1 MSFSNAPTEIICLI
15 FSNVDRESVFVL
27 PRVCRRWRSICS
39 TFTVVQEIKWKHPL
53 KSEAFFTML
62 SRFGRFESFDI
73 SNEIESKNAADDFVL
88 KKIVR
93 MHFELKS
100 LCLMNTRMTDSG
112 ISKIGEGCPNLQS
125 LDLSSCS
132 QVTDVG
138 ILKIGEGCPQLQS
151 LNLKECENVTDI
163 GITKIGEGC
172 PQLQSLNLYNCSKVT
187 DVGISLS
194 LIHI

>member
-1 MSFSNAPTEIICLI
+1 MELKSPAMSFSNAPSEIICLI

-62 SRFGRFESFDI
+62 SRFGRFESLDI
-73 SNEIESKNAADDFVL
+73 SYEIGRQNGADDFIL
-88 KKIVR
+88 KKVVG

-100 LCLMNTRMTDSG
+100 LCLKNTQVTDSG
-112 ISKIGEGCPNLQS
+112 ISKIGEGCLQLQS
-125 LDLSSCS
+125 LYLEGCD

-138 ILKIGEGCPQLQS
+138 ILKIGEGCPQLQE
-151 LNLKECENVTDI
+151 LNLWD
-163 GITKIGEGC
+163 
-172 PQLQSLNLYNCSKVT
+172 
-187 DVGISLS
+187 
-194 LIHI
+194 

>member
-1 MSFSNAPTEIICLI
+1 MSFSNAPSEIICLI

-62 SRFGRFESFDI
+62 SRFGRFESLDI
-73 SNEIESKNAADDFVL
+73 SNEIESKNAADDFIL

-100 LCLMNTRMTDSG
+100 LCLKRTKM
-112 ISKIGEGCPNLQS
+112 
-125 LDLSSCS
+125 
-132 QVTDVG
+132 TDVG

-151 LNLKECENVTDI
+151 LNLYDCKQVTDA
-163 GITKIGEGC
+163 
-172 PQLQSLNLYNCSKVT
+172 
-187 DVGISLS
+187 GIS
-194 LIHI
+194 